1 MTKNEIAALTIFI
14 ALVTYLIGF
23 EVGKNAGFDDGYD
36 QGTVDAKVRYY
47 DILAEV
53 VDAVRGDGS

>member
-23 EVGKNAGFDDGYD
+23 EFGKNAGYDDGYD
-36 QGTVDAKVRYY
+36 QGTADAKVRYY

-53 VDAVRGDGS
+53 VDAVRGE